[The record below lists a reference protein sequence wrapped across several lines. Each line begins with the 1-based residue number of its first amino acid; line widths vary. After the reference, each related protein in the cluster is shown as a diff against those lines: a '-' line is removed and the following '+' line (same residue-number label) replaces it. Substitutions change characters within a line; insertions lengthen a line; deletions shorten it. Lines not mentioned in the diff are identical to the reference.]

1 MPTPE
6 RTSLVEIV
14 RAGRDLLE
22 SGGLEGLTMQAVAHR
37 VGVRA
42 PSLYKRV
49 RNREELVTLI
59 VDSTVRE
66 LGERIA
72 AAADAAGD
80 EPRRALRRIARAG
93 RDFAHERPTG
103 FLLVFSPG
111 SELRLDTGSL
121 EAAVAPLLRVAA
133 GLAGEEDALD
143 SARMFTAWFTGF
155 VSMELAG
162 GFRLGG
168 EVDRAFE
175 FGLDRLAHAL
185 ADRSS

>member
-6 RTSLVEIV
+6 RTSLQEIV

-49 RNREELVTLI
+49 RNRDELMTLI
-59 VDSTVRE
+59 VDATIRE
-66 LGERIA
+66 LGVRIA
-72 AAADAAGD
+72 AAAGEPGD
-80 EPRRALRRIARAG
+80 EPRRVLARMARAG

-111 SELRLDTGSL
+111 AELRLDTGSL
-121 EAAVAPLLRVAA
+121 ETAVAPLLRVAA
-133 GLAGEEDALD
+133 GLAGEEHALD
-143 SARMFTAWFTGF
+143 AARTFTAWFTGF
-155 VSMELAG
+155 LSMELAG

-168 EVDRAFE
+168 EVERAFE
-175 FGLDRLAHAL
+175 FGLERLADAL
-185 ADRSS
+185 AR